1 MIYNEENLTYLISVL
16 QAIQMRTYISIE
28 EVEDICGEDCKS
40 VLRELEDNGIRIS
53 PILDSFYVD
62 LPLVQPLLHRY
73 QNLLEDLRCRNKMP
87 ARKVSENNI
96 WSVVRRIWKRVEE
109 NPVFGILGLLASIL
123 TIATFIMTLISKLR

>member
-109 NPVFGILGLLASIL
+109 KPVFGILGLLASIL

>member
-28 EVEDICGEDCKS
+28 EVEEICGEDCKS

-87 ARKVSENNI
+87 VRKVSENNI

>member
-28 EVEDICGEDCKS
+28 EVEEICGEDCKS

>member
-1 MIYNEENLTYLISVL
+1 
-16 QAIQMRTYISIE
+16 MRTYISIE
-28 EVEDICGEDCKS
+28 EVEEICGEDCKS